1 MEYIEKICKSIGCK
15 EYIEWNCGYGDCVS
29 CLLQGQSYSID
40 QIADNC
46 PYKDRFT
53 KSKTSSMEEEM
64 WLARDKDK
72 NLFLYIGSIPIK
84 NRLDNVWVAKEVR
97 ITDAMLLDKDLFPEV
112 KWSDNEP
119 TKVKLVIEK

>member
-53 KSKTSSMEEEM
+53 KSKTSSMEEGM
-64 WLARDKDK
+64 WLARDIYG
-72 NLFLYIGSIPIK
+72 LYLYIGEVPIK
-84 NRLDNVWVAKEVR
+84 SLVYNTWDYDPKRTRAFELPDS
-97 ITDAMLLDKDLFPEV
+97 LFPEV
-112 KWSDNEP
+112 KWSDSEP
-119 TKVKLVIEK
+119 TKVKLEIVK